1 MGTSA
6 KSPADFAVTR
16 WIVVVP
22 AAVAKTLEKLDKP
35 VRLRVI
41 ELIDSLA
48 TGNPRDKGKG
58 LTANQAGKWRY
69 RVGDYRMIV
78 DIADH
83 IVTITLVKV
92 AHRSKVY
99 D

>member
-1 MGTSA
+1 
-6 KSPADFAVTR
+6 
-16 WIVVVP
+16 VVVP

-58 LTANQAGKWRY
+58 LTANQAGKWR
-69 RVGDYRMIV
+69 
-78 DIADH
+78 
-83 IVTITLVKV
+83 
-92 AHRSKVY
+92 
-99 D
+99 

>member
-1 MGTSA
+1 MTQW
-6 KSPADFAVTR
+6 T
-16 WIVVVP
+16 VVVP
-22 AAVAKTLEKLDKP
+22 AGVAKTLEKLDKP
-35 VRLRVI
+35 VRLRLI
-41 ELIDSLA
+41 ELIDSLE

-69 RVGDYRMIV
+69 RVGDYRLIV
-78 DIADH
+78 DIADQ
-83 IVTITLVKV
+83 ILTITLVKV